1 MKNIIK
7 KINARQSIAASF
19 FLTLTLAFG
28 FGIIEPAITR
38 AVEDQFTITQVITSE
53 ISFITP
59 TSDVTMGSIAGLT
72 GGVSYGS
79 TTVRIFTNDSAG
91 FTATVKASGSPA
103 MQGNTQAGTIA
114 DYTPAIAGVPD
125 YAYSVPTGEEF
136 GFTVSASTTSHLAQK
151 FLDNGSNTCNTGSAD
166 TNTSATCWM
175 GLSTTATSTLVTN
188 TFTAASGSTST
199 MIFRTTVNSGSSL
212 PEDTY
217 TATTTITAT
226 TN

>member
-1 MKNIIK
+1 MIK
-7 KINARQSIAASF
+7 KINVRQSIAASF
-19 FLTLTLAFG
+19 FITLTLAFG
-28 FGIIEPAITR
+28 FGIIEPAVIR
-38 AVEDQFTITQVITSE
+38 AVEDQFTITQAITSE
-53 ISFITP
+53 ISFVVSTN
-59 TSDVTMGSIAGLT
+59 DVTMGSIAGLT

-79 TTVRIFTNDSAG
+79 TTVRIFTNDNSG
-91 FTATVKASGSPA
+91 FTATIKASTSPA
-103 MQGNTQAGTIA
+103 MDGNNTSGTIA
-114 DYTPAIAGVPD
+114 DYTPATAGIPD

-151 FLDNGSNTCNTGSAD
+151 FLDNGSNTCNTGSSD

-188 TFTAASGSTST
+188 TFTAASGATST
-199 MIFRTTVNSGSSL
+199 IVFKTTVNSGSAL

-217 TATTTITAT
+217 VATTTITAT